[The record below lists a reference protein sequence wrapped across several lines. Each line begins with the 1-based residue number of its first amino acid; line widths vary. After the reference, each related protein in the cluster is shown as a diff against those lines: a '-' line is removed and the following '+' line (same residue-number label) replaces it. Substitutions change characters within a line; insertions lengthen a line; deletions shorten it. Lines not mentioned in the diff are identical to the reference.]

1 MSLGEAVRYPVDKF
15 VIASALILFFT
26 MALAAP
32 TGLLYHFPETGTE
45 AIMIS
50 GVLFIAAAVGKFV
63 TGLDVLQKGIGGFHT
78 GSGMTPMGETGL
90 ISTQMGLV

>member
-15 VIASALILFFT
+15 VIASALILFFVT
-26 MALAAP
+26 ALAVP
-32 TGLLYHFPETGTE
+32 TGLLYHFFETGPE

-63 TGLDVLQKGIGGFHT
+63 TGLDTLQKRVVEFHT
-78 GSGMTPMGETGL
+78 GSGMTPMGGKGP
-90 ISTQMGLV
+90 ISTQMGFV

>member
-1 MSLGEAVRYPVDKF
+1 MSLGEAVRHPVDKF

-26 MALAAP
+26 MALAVL
-32 TGLLYHFPETGTE
+32 TGLLYHFSETGPE

-63 TGLDVLQKGIGGFHT
+63 TGLNVLQKGIGGFPA
-78 GSGMTPMGETGL
+78 GSGMTLMGETGL